1 MISFVITFRETL
13 EAALIV
19 GIICAYLTK
28 TKNQHYKKHVNIG
41 IISGI
46 FLSIIGAIIFNAI
59 AGGFEGKAEEI
70 FEGITMII
78 GALLIATVISWMST
92 KKNITQEITNKVDH
106 ALKTG
111 TALGILFLVTISI
124 LREGIETVIF
134 LNAAMTNLDFNQ
146 IIFALLGII
155 IGAFTGFVVYKGLY
169 KVNLKTLFNIS
180 SVLLILFSA
189 GLFAHG
195 IHELQEAG
203 VIPVIIEHVWDINPA
218 DKTHP
223 FHENGLIGSFLKTLF
238 GYNGNPSLLE
248 VLSYIFMLLSTIFI
262 WKRKNLRS

>member
-19 GIICAYLTK
+19 GIIFAYLIRT
-28 TKNQHYKKHVNIG
+28 NNEDYKRYVNFG
-41 IISGI
+41 IVAGVVAS
-46 FLSIIGAIIFNAI
+46 LVGAFIFNVI

-70 FEGITMII
+70 FEGVTMVV
-78 GALLIATVISWMST
+78 GSLLIITVVAWMAN
-92 KKNITQEITNKVDH
+92 KKNIADEIREKVDV
-106 ALKTG
+106 ALSSG
-111 TALGILFLVTISI
+111 SALSLLLLVTFSI

-134 LNAAMTNLDFNQ
+134 LNASMKDAGLIQAF
-146 IIFALLGII
+146 FALAGILVGVI
-155 IGAFTGFVVYKGLY
+155 TGYVVYKGLS
-169 KVNLKTLFNIS
+169 KVNLKTLFNAS

-218 DKTHP
+218 SETHLL
-223 FHENGLIGSFLKTLF
+223 HEKGLIGSFLKSLF
-238 GYNGNPSLLE
+238 GYNGNPSLIE
-248 VLSYIFMLLSTIFI
+248 VLSYVLTLITGVFI
-262 WKRKNLRS
+262 WRRKSFS